1 MERVAYICAPLGVIG
16 LKNPDFPASSV
27 KLPMRK
33 EVFAMKTWL
42 SATLASAVLLCAWA
56 ASVTWAQTEVTEDGV
71 ISGTMTID
79 FKTRTQL
86 DTSGDLKEGSAALG
100 VQDLY
105 KFALNVAKT
114 TEFAGEIKRQPT
126 LYSSIL
132 QRHKQA
138 GQLVFDLKLSVLNP
152 RDLTQKKQVGSW
164 VGTLPHDPAT
174 GTYDLAGGAAVQS
187 PLRIAVDAVGTAKS
201 FSDNFSGKLVGKAEK
216 KEGLAAYTYKRVVGN
231 KSVEFKVNKSDPMK
245 FENVVLAKGP
255 AESYPRTT
263 LNGRLDYDYETGN
276 WLTDGLRFR
285 YSLDGTDH
293 EDIVTGTIKW
303 VEEGDY
309 TQTGKGYYEFNLR
322 FNEEK
327 HKPASTEE
335 SAFGEMSEEDAFFAV
350 DNSLPSLTGR
360 VSYVDTMM
368 PGKDAPSQSQVTYA
382 LNANKLTKQ
391 QIMNFFKMWMVA
403 VGPTNDE

>member
-1 MERVAYICAPLGVIG
+1 M
-16 LKNPDFPASSV
+16 KNW
-27 KLPMRK
+27 LL
-33 EVFAMKTWL
+33 TGL
-42 SATLASAVLLCAWA
+42 SAAMVLGLNA
-56 ASVTWAQTEVTEDGV
+56 APAALAQTEITEDNI

-79 FKTRTQL
+79 FGTRTKL

-100 VQDLY
+100 AQDTY
-105 KFALNVAKT
+105 NFALNVAKT

-132 QRHKQA
+132 QRTKQV
-138 GQLVFDLKLSVLNP
+138 GQLVFNVKLSVLNP
-152 RDLTQKKQVGSW
+152 KDMTQKKQVGSW
-164 VGTLPHDPAT
+164 VGTMPHDLAT
-174 GTYDLAGGAAVQS
+174 GTYDLGGGAAQQS
-187 PLRIAVDAVGTAKS
+187 PLRIAVDAVGNAKS
-201 FSDNFSGKLVGKAEK
+201 FSDNFAGKLVGKAEK
-216 KEGLAAYTYKRVVGN
+216 KEGLASYSYSRLVGG
-231 KSVEFKVNKSDPMK
+231 KKVEFKVTKSDPMK
-245 FENVVLAKGP
+245 FENVTLAKGP

-285 YSLDGTDH
+285 YSFDGKDV

-309 TQTGKGYYEFNLR
+309 KETGKGYYELNLR

-327 HKPASTEE
+327 NKPAATEDA
-335 SAFGEMSEEDAFFAV
+335 AFAEMSEEDAFFAV
-350 DNSLPSLTGR
+350 DNSVPSLTGR

-368 PGKDAPSQSQVTYA
+368 PGKGVPSSSQVTYA
-382 LNANKLTKQ
+382 INANKLTKQ
-391 QIMNFFKMWMVA
+391 QVMNFFKMWLVA